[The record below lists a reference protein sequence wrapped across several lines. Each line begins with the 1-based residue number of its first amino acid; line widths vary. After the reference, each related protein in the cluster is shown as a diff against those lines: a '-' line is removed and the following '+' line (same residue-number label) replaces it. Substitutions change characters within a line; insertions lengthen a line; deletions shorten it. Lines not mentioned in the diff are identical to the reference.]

1 MKRKEIMKR
10 YEAKPDNLLYILHD
24 IQDESPYNYVTEEDM
39 EEIADYVG
47 LPYSKVYGT
56 ATFYSMISRKPRGK
70 HVVRLCDSPPCHL
83 MGSENILDV
92 LRDLLGIELGK
103 TSPDMLFTLE
113 ITSCLGICGV
123 APAMMIDETVY
134 GNLTAK
140 KIRKIIDDY
149 RGGNV

>member
-1 MKRKEIMKR
+1 
-10 YEAKPDNLLYILHD
+10 
-24 IQDESPYNYVTEEDM
+24 M

-92 LRDLLGIELGK
+92 LRDLLGIEVGQ